1 MTFKGVYMKK
11 RLFISVIL
19 GVLITA
25 STAAL
30 TACGEEEQTVYDAG
44 EYGTYDYN
52 YGRHI
57 VHENAGYRFIG
68 WSDPVQKGK
77 KTVYNAQYEYAEY
90 YISEIKDVYEF
101 PQKAYDGFPYIMRKV
116 TDMQTME
123 ETEDI
128 APLGNIH
135 ISCTDERFE
144 WGWGSDWILVN
155 GLTKEFDGI
164 CNIAIDDKTYHIEQ
178 EIQIHIVRNRI
189 KPESLTIYPFWG
201 EPIVAIGEHCYI
213 AYTTLP
219 QDITFTECGYNVV
232 EIIRDG
238 KSIAAENIEEI
249 AYFEGIGNLCTTDKA
264 QIGDIIKVQ
273 AYNLRDPD
281 VKSNILSITVY

>member
-1 MTFKGVYMKK
+1 MKK
-11 RLFISVIL
+11 RLLCAIL
-19 GVLITA
+19 TMVLII
-25 STAAL
+25 AAPVTL
-30 TACGEEEQTVYDAG
+30 IACGEEEQTVYDAG
-44 EYGTYDYN
+44 EYGTYEYH
-52 YGRHI
+52 YGQHI

-68 WSDPVQKGK
+68 WSEPVQKGK

-90 YISEIKDVYEF
+90 YMSEIKDVYEF

-116 TDMQTME
+116 TNMQTME

-189 KPESLTIYPFWG
+189 KPESLTIFPFYG
-201 EPIVAIGEHCYI
+201 EYTVAVGGGCYI
-213 AYTTLP
+213 GRTYLPEDTT
-219 QDITFTECGYNVV
+219 FAACGFNVV

-238 KSIAAENIEEI
+238 KSIDAENIEEI
-249 AYFEGIGNLCTTDKA
+249 AFFPEGRYEFITTDKA
-264 QIGDIIKVQ
+264 QVGDIIRVQ

-281 VKSNILSITVY
+281 VKSDILSITVY